1 MFTEV
6 WYSPNN
12 LELNTLKTV
21 EMIVDFR
28 RNTPA
33 LLPLPIMDST
43 VAAVES
49 FSPAEV
55 VFPSPAEAAHT
66 VLLSCHGVGL
76 CSSITAWFGSA
87 RESDL
92 KRL

>member
-6 WYSPNN
+6 WCSHNN

-49 FSPAEV
+49 FVLFYNSLVWVSQRIRLKKTVTDCWEAEGII
-55 VFPSPAEAAHT
+55 
-66 VLLSCHGVGL
+66 GVHQQKGQVT
-76 CSSITAWFGSA
+76 SS
-87 RESDL
+87 
-92 KRL
+92 